1 RLSRSPSPRSFPAA
15 NVQRHQRIE
24 LRRLHHHID
33 FDLFVSCAD
42 APAARADLDGWYPQ
56 LVVDVG
62 VGPDA
67 GAVRRFRLDLFAEQV
82 LVDFFC
88 RLDQRLDIF
97 SLVTEERFVD
107 VHLVIKV
114 EFVEGL
120 LQFILDRDRADVRR
134 YAHVD
139 VDGTN
144 AGEVVRSVGRTALDR
159 ADINLGKQ
167 WASGRIVD
175 VFLFELRSPSLQRV
189 DDPMGVRDIS
199 PTTAARITSP
209 LSLMPLF
216 FNALPAIMNA
226 ATPPFML
233 EMPRPCTLLPTMR
246 PLRSA

>member
-1 RLSRSPSPRSFPAA
+1 MKCRVRPTTSRRRASSSMLPGEELGSDASRLAFTQPAVFSGCKCPPPSAHRAAPPSPSHR
-15 NVQRHQRIE
+15 
-24 LRRLHHHID
+24 

-97 SLVTEERFVD
+97 SLVTEERFVY
-107 VHLVIKV
+107 VHLVIKA

-144 AGEVVRSVGRTALDR
+144 AGEVVRPVGRTALDR
-159 ADINLGKQ
+159 ADISLGKQ

-189 DDPMGVRDIS
+189 DDLIPILR
-199 PTTAARITSP
+199 
-209 LSLMPLF
+209 LSD
-216 FNALPAIMNA
+216 
-226 ATPPFML
+226 
-233 EMPRPCTLLPTMR
+233 RLLPSRVARWT
-246 PLRSA
+246 

>member
-1 RLSRSPSPRSFPAA
+1 MKCRVSPTTSRGRASYRCSRRKSSEATLRVSRSPSPRSFPAA
-15 NVQRHQRIE
+15 NVHRHQRIE
-24 LRRLHHHID
+24 VRRLHHHID

-88 RLDQRLDIF
+88 RLDQRLDIL

-107 VHLVIKV
+107 VHLVIKA

-120 LQFILDRDRADVRR
+120 LQFILDRDRADVRK
-134 YAHVD
+134 YAYVD

-144 AGEVVRSVGRTALDR
+144 AGEVVRPVGPSIAPILALGS
-159 ADINLGKQ
+159 NGPV
-167 WASGRIVD
+167 G
-175 VFLFELRSPSLQRV
+175 EL
-189 DDPMGVRDIS
+189 
-199 PTTAARITSP
+199 
-209 LSLMPLF
+209 
-216 FNALPAIMNA
+216 
-226 ATPPFML
+226 
-233 EMPRPCTLLPTMR
+233 
-246 PLRSA
+246 